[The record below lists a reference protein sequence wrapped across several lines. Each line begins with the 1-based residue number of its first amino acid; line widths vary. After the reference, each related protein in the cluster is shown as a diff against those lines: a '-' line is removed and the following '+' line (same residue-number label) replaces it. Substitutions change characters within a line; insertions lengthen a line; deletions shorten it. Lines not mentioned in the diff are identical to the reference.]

1 MQEVDRGSRNP
12 ASHEHQKNER
22 NWLNMYRKIKS
33 AADVVLVRYR
43 MQRGSGRHRFEHGAD
58 TRLKSNLTQ
67 SSVADTSIEDAGAGT
82 IVVVPYHWGQSEFI
96 TQGIGKLTPG
106 ELEII
111 HKVVC
116 ALEAAA
122 EGEINTANDVVK
134 MNPGIDVIA
143 VLANRLP
150 SSTADVRR
158 DVLARAV
165 DTTQPQYTG
174 LG

>member
-1 MQEVDRGSRNP
+1 MRN
-12 ASHEHQKNER
+12 
-22 NWLNMYRKIKS
+22 LYRKIKS
-33 AADVVLVRYR
+33 AANVEQLRYA
-43 MQRGSGRHRFEHGAD
+43 GVGTSGRNRFQHGAD
-58 TRLKSNLTQ
+58 AGLKSGFTQ
-67 SSVADTSIEDAGAGT
+67 PSVADTGIEDACTGA
-82 IVVVPYHWGQSEFI
+82 IVVVPDHRGQSEVI

-111 HKVVC
+111 HKVVD
-116 ALEAAA
+116 ALEAPA

-134 MNPGIDVIA
+134 MNPGIDVIT

-158 DVLARAV
+158 DVLARTV
-165 DTTQPQYTG
+165 NTTQPQHTG